1 MDESSTSRRSI
12 PGRVLFGAAAWL
24 VILLVS
30 IFHADRYKLIELLLL
45 LAIWVLVPLGLALL
59 PSRPRS
65 KSISLRSRTQIPAAL
80 LVTGSFLFDRGVVAA
95 LLAGAW
101 LIVCAICFQDGTL
114 RLIESQLKSLP
125 QFCFAAGEAY
135 LLIGGAA
142 LILSRLGLQ
151 PMSFQEPI
159 VLLTAV
165 HFHFAGFLSAVLAG
179 LTYDRLRTTRW
190 AKPLC
195 ASLLGVVLGPGL
207 LGLAFLIGPKLK
219 LFAAMLI
226 VIGQFGLA
234 MAMFRVALTAQSIF
248 SRWMLMTSAVS
259 VVAGMAFA
267 AAWAFGEYPLH
278 PFLDLDRMA
287 RVHGVLNAVGFGA
300 CGLLGW
306 ALAGDAAHPQPE
318 VR

>member
-1 MDESSTSRRSI
+1 M
-12 PGRVLFGAAAWL
+12 
-24 VILLVS
+24 
-30 IFHADRYKLIELLLL
+30 HRYELIELLLL
-45 LAIWVLVPLGLALL
+45 LAVWVLLPLGLALL
-59 PSRPRS
+59 PGRPRG
-65 KSISLRSRTQIPAAL
+65 KSISLPSWIEIPAAL
-80 LVTGSFLFDRGVVAA
+80 FVTGSFLFDPGVAAA
-95 LLAGAW
+95 LLAGSW
-101 LIVCAICFQDGTL
+101 LIVCAVCLLDGTL

-135 LLIGGAA
+135 LVVGGAA
-142 LILSRLGLQ
+142 LVLSRLGLR
-151 PMSFQEPI
+151 PMGFQEPI

-179 LTYDRLRTTRW
+179 LTYDRLRATRW
-190 AKPLC
+190 AKPLR
-195 ASLLGVVLGPGL
+195 APLLGVVLGPGL

-219 LFAAMLI
+219 LFAALLI

-234 MAMFRVALTAQSIF
+234 VAMSRAALIAESFF
-248 SRWMLMTSAVS
+248 SRSMLMTSAVS
-259 VVAGMAFA
+259 VVAGMSFA

-300 CGLLGW
+300 CGLLGS
-306 ALAGDAAHPQPE
+306 ARAGDGARPQPE